1 MIDPAFH
8 DISGNIYLVVLG
20 RIERKGRSWLSRDMN
35 QLLRASG
42 RAGRDDSIEILGVEA
57 GEKSTE

>member
-1 MIDPAFH
+1 MVEQRH
-8 DISGNIYLVVLG
+8 ES
-20 RIERKGRSWLSRDMN
+20 E
-35 QLLRASG
+35 LLRASG